1 MLSLVEGAADFFTYN
16 NTRACVRARIEGV
29 EKIIQKNSKK
39 VLTNKGNC
47 GKLLELPKENE
58 QLREKALKKL
68 KKVSKKVLT
77 KRKRCDIIVESAENG
92 RRNGL

>member
-1 MLSLVEGAADFFTYN
+1 M
-16 NTRACVRARIEGV
+16 RARIEGV
-29 EKIIQKNSKK
+29 EKIIQNNSKK
-39 VLTNKGNC
+39 VLTNKENC

-58 QLREKALKKL
+58 QLHEKASKKL